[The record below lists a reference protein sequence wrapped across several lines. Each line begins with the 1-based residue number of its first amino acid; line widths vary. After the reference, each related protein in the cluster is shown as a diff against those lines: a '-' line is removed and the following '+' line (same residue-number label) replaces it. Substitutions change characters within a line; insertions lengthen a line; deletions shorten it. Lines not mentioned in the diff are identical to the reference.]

1 MASKYQVPF
10 KTTKYSVLTSGIS
23 KTQVN
28 QGLRGMMEYL
38 SEQQT
43 LYYQSHLPSLVEKL
57 SDGST
62 PFKGSLNS
70 LGRKLGIEPE
80 TKATYQPYNM
90 SEMFRTLVLGKT
102 AGYLQN
108 ETLINTITSI
118 DKPITSI
125 TPGEVLKEYKRAY
138 PFLKAPSFVFTQKT
152 LTRLQQGVLHGLP
165 RGDRVIPLWACDT
178 HYSKLSQTGQDLH
191 LTLPLEGV
199 GRVTLVFRLP
209 KSERFQGIKTSRP
222 TITLNHKGE
231 VVFVFSIHKELPS
244 PQTSQRV
251 MGVDLGLVQPFTGTV
266 MGEGSYSQPIHPNG
280 RVKHYSGK
288 INHLKTHSNSLWAKE
303 CLNKERGHK
312 EKSEILRTER
322 LRVRSKIS
330 RLKQELAYAVA
341 NQIVL
346 IARENNA
353 SIILED
359 LTWTPHS
366 KWDHS
371 RTQETITHK
380 ARTVGVKTRKV
391 NPRNTSQSCPTCG
404 GRITHSK
411 RQTWCE
417 VCSKNLDR
425 DILASRNIALRA
437 LRLKTFPKSYVQV
450 SLHTRVTR
458 PVTPG
463 SQVSNSPY
471 SLPNVENTT

>member
-10 KTTKYSVLTSGIS
+10 KTTKYSVLTPGIS
-23 KTQVN
+23 KDQVSKS
-28 QGLRGMMEYL
+28 LREMMGYL

-43 LYYQSHLPSLVEKL
+43 LYYQTHLASLIEKL

-70 LGRKLGIEPE
+70 LGRKLGIEPKI
-80 TKATYQPYNM
+80 KASYQPYNM

-125 TPGEVLKEYKRAY
+125 APSEVINEYRRAY

-152 LTRLQQGVLHGLP
+152 LTRLQQGVLHGTP

-178 HYSKLSQTGQDLH
+178 HYSKLSQTGQDLY
-191 LTLPLEGV
+191 LTFPLEGV
-199 GRVTLVFRLP
+199 GRVTITFRLP
-209 KSERFQGIKTSRP
+209 KGERFQGVKTSRP
-222 TITLNHKGE
+222 TITLNHKNE
-231 VVFVFSIHKELPS
+231 IVFIFSIHKKLPS
-244 PQTSQRV
+244 VQSSHKV

-280 RVKHYSGK
+280 RVKYFSGR

-303 CLNKERGHK
+303 VLNKERGHETK
-312 EKSEILRTER
+312 AEVLMVER

-330 RLKQELAYAVA
+330 RLKQELAYAIA
-341 NQIVL
+341 NQITL

-353 SIILED
+353 SVILED
-359 LTWTPHS
+359 LSWTPHS

-371 RTQETITHK
+371 RTQEAITHK
-380 ARTVGVKTRKV
+380 ARIAGVKTRKV
-391 NPRNTSQSCPTCG
+391 SPKNTSQVCPKCG
-404 GRITHSK
+404 EQVTHSK
-411 RQTWCE
+411 RQAWCE

-437 LRLKTFPKSYVQV
+437 LRLKTLPKSYVQV

-458 PVTPG
+458 PVTTG
-463 SQVSNSPY
+463 SHVSARPY
-471 SLPNVENTT
+471 SIPRVKNTT